1 MCHGKRKQKDF
12 EKCFA
17 FTGYLIL
24 TFQNKKKAEF
34 MHDIPYKCF
43 LNAAGL

>member
-17 FTGYLIL
+17 FTGYL
-24 TFQNKKKAEF
+24 TFKKKAEF

-43 LNAAGL
+43 STAEGL